1 MRRLRRA
8 TRFLTGWVALATGP
22 QAVAA
27 SARFDWFSYEGTE
40 AQAAPGTNDYHNPI
54 LQGFYPD
61 PSLIR
66 VGRDYYLANSTFAYF
81 PGLPIFHSPDL
92 VHWTQ
97 IANAVD
103 RADQFHFN
111 GLGVSEGLFAPS
123 ISEHDGTWYLVNI
136 CVNCGGNFL
145 LTAKDPRG
153 PWSKPIFIRGLDGA
167 IDPSL
172 FFDDDGSAWLVYN
185 GLPPGQPLYDGHRA
199 IWLQRFDTA
208 TGQTTSPRTLL
219 VNGGIHPEAKPVWIE
234 GPHIFKKDGFYY
246 LIAAEGGTAENHS
259 EVVLRSRS
267 VSGPYIPGPIN
278 PILTQRDLP
287 KDRPVPITSAGHASF
302 VVTPKGE
309 WWAAFLATRP
319 YSDGFHNT
327 GRETF
332 LLPVTWHDGWPH
344 ILPRGS
350 PIPVVLPRPDLPSRP
365 HPPVPT
371 SGSFR
376 VVDDFTEKQLAPYW
390 MMLRTPNERWY
401 SLQGGSL
408 VLQARPSGLGERG
421 NPSFL
426 ARRQQHANAT
436 ASTVVRFMPVKDG
449 DRAGL
454 AALQNDAFWYF
465 IGVERRGGRA
475 VITLERRAG
484 SDDPVDGRTVS
495 SVPLEG
501 SAGAPL
507 YLKIAAHG
515 GSYDF
520 YYSYRPNRWQ
530 PLKLGED
537 GTLLSTKRAGGFV
550 GAMFGLYAYS
560 ADDHPKIA
568 ITFDDLPLHGPIPEG
583 ETPLSIARR
592 TTAALKADGLT
603 NVMGMVNGR
612 WTTTQ
617 PDTIEAL
624 RAWRAAGLPLG
635 NHTWS
640 HSNLN
645 QITTAQFEQEIA
657 ENEPLLQKLEPNG
670 DWKWLRYPFLAEGDD
685 PTKRAE
691 IRKFLASRG
700 YKIAAVTADFGDW
713 QWTAPYA
720 RCVAAHDERGI
731 AVLKRL
737 YMQSARESVTY
748 ERALSKALYGRDIPY
763 VLLMHIGA
771 LDSHMLPQLLDMY
784 RKAGFRFVSLPEA
797 ERHPFYRSDVDPSL
811 PAEPVNLEWTAIARG
826 IKLPAHTDYAPL
838 LDKICAAP
846 SSP

>member
-81 PGLPIFHSPDL
+81 PGLPIFHSRDL

-103 RADQFHFN
+103 RADQFQFN

-136 CVNCGGNFL
+136 CVNCNGNFL
-145 LTAKDPRG
+145 LNAKEPRG
-153 PWSKPIFIRGLDGA
+153 PWSKPIFIRGLEGA

-172 FFDDDGSAWLVYN
+172 FFDDDGRAWIVYN

-199 IWLQRFDTA
+199 IWLQRFDPA
-208 TGQTTSPRTLL
+208 TGQTMSPRTLL
-219 VNGGIHPEAKPVWIE
+219 VNGGIRPEAKPVWIE

-259 EVVLRSRS
+259 EVVLRSRN

-287 KDRPVPITSAGHASF
+287 KDRPTPVTSAGHASF

-319 YSDGFHNT
+319 YSDDFYNT

-332 LLPVTWHDGWPH
+332 LLPVTWHGGWPQ
-344 ILPRGS
+344 ILPQGR

-376 VVDDFTEKQLAPYW
+376 LVDHFIEKQLAPYW

-408 VLQARPSGLGERG
+408 ILQARPSGIGERG

-436 ASTVVRFMPVKDG
+436 ASTVVRFTPEKDG

-465 IGVERRGGRA
+465 IGVERRDGRA

-484 SDDPVDGRTVS
+484 PDDPVDGRTVS

-501 SAGAPL
+501 AAGAPL

-515 GSYDF
+515 GIYDF

-550 GAMFGLYAYS
+550 GAMFGLYAFA
-560 ADDHPKIA
+560 ADDRPKLA

-592 TTAALKADGLT
+592 MAAALKAAGLI

-612 WTTTQ
+612 WTMTQ

-670 DWKWLRYPFLAEGDD
+670 DWKWVRYPFLAEGDD

-720 RCVAAHDERGI
+720 RCVAAHDVRGI
-731 AVLKRL
+731 AELKRL

-748 ERALSKALYGRDIPY
+748 ERVLSKTLYGRDIPY

-784 RKAGFRFVSLPEA
+784 RQAGFRFVSLPEA
-797 ERHPFYRSDVDPSL
+797 ERDPFYRSDVDPSL
-811 PAEPVNLEWTAIARG
+811 PPEPVNLEWTAIARG
-826 IKLPAHTDYAPL
+826 IKLPPHTDYAPL

-846 SSP
+846 NP